1 MRGEGNLPSLFGGKM
16 RDVQNIKTVVMA
28 ENSSGTVE
36 GTVDTQGFR
45 FCRIICAHATN
56 VVVNTNVFVEHSD
69 DNSTYTPIPNI
80 VAGVDYTLSTATN
93 STTKAKVIW
102 DINLQGKKRYL
113 KAKCGTGSGR
123 TFLVATLL
131 NPVDGLTTGLERGT
145 DIYAQG

>member
-1 MRGEGNLPSLFGGKM
+1 M
-16 RDVQNIKTVVMA
+16 RDVQNIKTFVMS
-28 ENSSGTVE
+28 ENSGGTVE

-45 FCRIICAHATN
+45 FCRIICASSATQI
-56 VVVNTNVFVEHSD
+56 VNTNVFVEHSD

-80 VAGVDYTLSTATN
+80 VAGVDYTLSPVSN
-93 STTKAKVIW
+93 VTTKAKVIW

-113 KAKCGTGSGR
+113 KAKVGTGSGR
-123 TFLVATLL
+123 IFLVATLM